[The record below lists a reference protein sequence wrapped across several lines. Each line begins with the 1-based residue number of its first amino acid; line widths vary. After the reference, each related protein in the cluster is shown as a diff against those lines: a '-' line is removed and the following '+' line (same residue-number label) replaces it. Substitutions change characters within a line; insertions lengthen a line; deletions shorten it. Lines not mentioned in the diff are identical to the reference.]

1 MSLFYAYKPE
11 KDRILHSVSQILLKA
26 GLTPNMVTAA
36 GLLMCTI
43 AGLFAMAGHLY
54 TGILLFIFG
63 ACLDAVDGSFAR
75 DCGLNSE
82 FGRYF
87 DSVCD
92 RLSELAFV
100 LGAVIGG
107 APATAFIVIGG
118 SYLLLAARIYN
129 HRKGLR
135 SDAAMFGRPERIT
148 LLVAGLLSPNPY
160 NTVFFLVAGF
170 LCLVS
175 STQAL
180 ASGMGRDNGLH
191 AEESRT
197 DMVAAQASAGVDI
210 NEHVP
215 SCPKTL

>member
-1 MSLFYAYKPE
+1 MSLLYGYKPQ
-11 KDRILHSVSQILLKA
+11 KDRVLYSVSHILLMA
-26 GLTPNMVTAA
+26 GVTPNMVTAA
-36 GLLMCTI
+36 GLLMSLI
-43 AGLFAMAGHLY
+43 AGLLAASGHLY
-54 TGILLFIFG
+54 AGIFFFMIG
-63 ACLDAVDGSFAR
+63 ACLDTVDGSFAR
-75 DCGLNSE
+75 ACSLNTE

-87 DSVCD
+87 DSICD

-100 LGAVIGG
+100 MGAVIGG

-148 LLVAGLLSPNPY
+148 LLIAGLLSPYPY
-160 NTVFFLVAGF
+160 NTILFMVAGF

-175 STQAL
+175 SSQAL
-180 ASGMGRDNGLH
+180 ASGMRRDNSLH
-191 AEESRT
+191 VEESRT
-197 DMVAAQASAGVDI
+197 DMVAAQVSAGVDI

-215 SCPKTL
+215 RCPKTL